1 MVVDVEGC
9 TREAMVDTMA
19 REVVH
24 LMTGK
29 VEKAT
34 MKKGEMVDAME
45 KV

>member
-1 MVVDVEGC
+1 MEGR
-9 TREAMVDTMA
+9 TREAMVDTVA
-19 REVVH
+19 PEVAH
-24 LMTGK
+24 MMTGK